1 MSADSSDDTNAL
13 LLQLIQG
20 SGNSGST
27 PRLPSADFTPPSD
40 ILVVNILFSLSLTC
54 AIAASFFAVLGR
66 QWLMYYRQRSGEG
79 TDKQRF
85 EQLLRS
91 QAAER
96 WGLVPILDIVLPT
109 LLQSALVVFSVGLIL
124 YLHSL
129 GAALAYAPLGL
140 LSAASGGLVLSVGFC
155 LWDPFCPFKTPASQ
169 VVTFLASLFPSNS
182 ITSALATAA
191 KWSSRLIRHHTHQ
204 PKGEGHNLHDLSHS
218 LSQQENKFPPH
229 ETLGTH
235 MVFHRLV
242 EDPRNLRADL
252 FRRVLRISEDKN
264 TLYHAALNLSA
275 VKDSVTL
282 GRVMSDD
289 VTVERLRSLYLEALA
304 RWNTDGALART
315 ETIAYGTAF
324 MHIVLSV
331 GSLSHLLPPESR
343 YQLLQDPEST
353 FWRPTVNSKLLN
365 FLGELEDH
373 LRVDKVE
380 PTHVS
385 QRSQFLFIACRA
397 LQVIA
402 PWGWMTRGDL
412 YVLYSYILAF
422 ELPPWPALSW
432 LALTIKLSTR
442 RIGDSQNR
450 LPNMTPLSW
459 ALDNFTKL
467 QLMYRGL

>member
-1 MSADSSDDTNAL
+1 MADSPTKFPVFPPAFGQDGGMFLKHYDQLADGLDEEMTKTLKENLDGMLIFAGLFAGVNSGFLALTLPRMSADSSDDTNAL

-20 SGNSGST
+20 IGNSGST

-66 QWLMYYRQRSGEG
+66 QWLMYYRQRNGEG
-79 TDKQRF
+79 TDKQRY

-140 LSAASGGLVLSVGFC
+140 LSAALGGLVLSVGFC

-191 KWSSRLIRHHTHQ
+191 KWSSSLIRHDTHQ
-204 PKGEGHNLHDLSHS
+204 LKGEGPNLHDLSHS
-218 LSQQENKFPPH
+218 LSQQENKSPPH
-229 ETLGTH
+229 ETLGTR
-235 MVFHRLV
+235 MVFRRLV
-242 EDPRNLRADL
+242 EDSRNLRADL
-252 FRRVLRISEDKN
+252 FRRVLRVSEDKT

-289 VTVERLRSLYLEALA
+289 VTVERLRSLYLEALP

-343 YQLLQDPEST
+343 YQLL
-353 FWRPTVNSKLLN
+353 
-365 FLGELEDH
+365 
-373 LRVDKVE
+373 
-380 PTHVS
+380 
-385 QRSQFLFIACRA
+385 
-397 LQVIA
+397 
-402 PWGWMTRGDL
+402 
-412 YVLYSYILAF
+412 
-422 ELPPWPALSW
+422 
-432 LALTIKLSTR
+432 
-442 RIGDSQNR
+442 
-450 LPNMTPLSW
+450 
-459 ALDNFTKL
+459 
-467 QLMYRGL
+467 